1 MVWVPV
7 VESNRTEETAMSES
21 AHDAVSVGDAV
32 VVGYDGS
39 PTARQ
44 AAHWAAHEAVTRGR
58 RLLVVHAFQWP
69 LTELTQLRVEPV
81 ILPEEPFRRQYQK
94 LVDDLVA
101 ECRAI
106 APTLEVTGELVPGEP
121 VDVLER
127 VSTRANLL
135 VLGSSGHGTVH
146 QVLLGSTSA
155 ELVRLAHAPIVV
167 VRGTDNPAGQ
177 RRVVVGVDGSETG
190 MKAVDFA
197 YDYAS
202 RHNAMLVAVHAW
214 SDLPLDALAAVREW
228 DVDWAELSQA
238 ADVILAE
245 ALAGH
250 AAKYPDVTV
259 HKVIATSKPVEAL
272 LDAADDADLIVVGS
286 HGRGAVRRMLLGSVS
301 QAVLHYAKI
310 PVAVVRA

>member
-1 MVWVPV
+1 
-7 VESNRTEETAMSES
+7 MSES
-21 AHDAVSVGDAV
+21 AHDAV

-69 LTELTQLRVEPV
+69 LTELTQLRVEPMV
-81 ILPEEPFRRQYQK
+81 LPEEPFRREYQK
-94 LVDDLVA
+94 LVDNLVA
-101 ECRAI
+101 ECRAV

-127 VSTRANLL
+127 ASTHANLL

-155 ELVRLAHAPIVV
+155 ELVRLGHAPIVV

-197 YDYAS
+197 YDHAS
-202 RHNAMLVAVHAW
+202 RHNAALVAVHAW

-238 ADVILAE
+238 ADVILTE

-250 AAKYPDVTV
+250 TAKYPDVTV

-272 LDAADDADLIVVGS
+272 LGAADDADLIVVGS
-286 HGRGAVRRMLLGSVS
+286 HGRGAVKRMLLGSVS